1 MYYIMKKIDLR
12 DRKILYALDVDARQ
26 SFAKIGKMAGVTKS
40 AVSYRIQRLEEEGI
54 IKGYYTFID
63 GIRLGYIV
71 LRLYIIFQYTTNDLE
86 KEIVAYFKAHGNVV
100 TVYSLH
106 GRYDL
111 EVIFWIKNINNFY
124 SFWQQ
129 TLYRYGDYFQD
140 QILSFYIKYITYKS
154 SYLQNDNRNPGH
166 AKLTDIMGGQKP
178 IVLDPIDYTILKSL
192 ASQARTPLTQIAEQ
206 LGMSSDTINYHI
218 RKLIQAGVIQSFR
231 ANIDYAK
238 IGYQYFKADIYLKD
252 YSARN
257 KIIAY
262 VTLDPHLISIN
273 ETTGS
278 SHLELE
284 FHLPSLSHLHNL
296 MNEINTTFP
305 NAMRNYKYFNFQHIH
320 KYIFLP
326 DEK

>member
-1 MYYIMKKIDLR
+1 MYYTMKKIDLK

-26 SFAKIGKMAGVTKS
+26 SFAKIGKVAGATKS
-40 AVSYRIQRLEEEGI
+40 SVAYRIQRLEEEGI
-54 IKGYYTFID
+54 IKNYYTFID

-71 LRLYIIFQYTTNDLE
+71 LRLYIIYQYTTNDLE
-86 KEIVAYFKAHGNVV
+86 KEIIAYFKAHKNVV
-100 TVYSLH
+100 ALYSLH

-111 EVIFWIKNINNFY
+111 EVIFFIKNINSFY

-129 TLYRYGDYFQD
+129 TFYRYGDYFQD
-140 QILSFYIKYITYKS
+140 QILSFYIKYITYKC
-154 SYLQNDNRNPGH
+154 SYLQGDKRNPDH
-166 AKLTDIMGGQKP
+166 AKHTDIMGGQEP
-178 IVLDPIDYTILKSL
+178 IALDPTDNKILSAL
-192 ASQARTPLTQIAEQ
+192 ASRARTPLTEIAEL

-218 RKLIQAGVIQSFR
+218 RKLIQARVIRSFR

-238 IGYQYFKADIYLKD
+238 IGYHFFKADIYLKD

-257 KIIAY
+257 KIINY
-262 VTLDPHLISIN
+262 ITLDPHLISIN

-305 NAMRNYKYFNFQHIH
+305 NAMRNYKYFNFQKVH
-320 KYIFLP
+320 KYVFLP
-326 DEK
+326 DQK